1 MNAMQR
7 HFLVLAMA
15 MAMLLLFA
23 AAEPAAGS
31 EYVEIAE
38 LAAPEAKQAAAADE
52 KFVYAIDSRR
62 IAKYDRAT
70 GRRLAVSTGD
80 ALHLNSGY
88 FWEGKLYCAHSN
100 FPRTPASSEIM
111 VLDPANMEL
120 KSFKQF
126 GAYRGSLTWAA
137 RRDGHWWCNFAHYG
151 ADNGKTVLIK
161 LDDQWREQG
170 AWSYPDAVI
179 ADLGISSLS
188 GGIWLGDDLLA
199 TGHDKRVIYRLRVP
213 GEGHVLKLVET
224 IPSPFP
230 GQGIALDPLQG
241 GLVGIDRAR
250 KRVVFAELRTDPVRR

>member
-1 MNAMQR
+1 MLWA
-7 HFLVLAMA
+7 AMA
-15 MAMLLLFA
+15 IFPLCATWAL
-23 AAEPAAGS
+23 AAGS

-38 LAAPEAKQAAAADE
+38 LAAPEAVQAAAADE

-70 GRRLAVSTGD
+70 GQRLAASTGE

-88 FWEGKLYCAHSN
+88 FWAGKLYCAHSN
-100 FPRTPASSEIM
+100 YPRMPASSEIM
-111 VLDPANMEL
+111 VLDPASMEL
-120 KSFKQF
+120 KTFKQF

-151 ADNGKTVLIK
+151 AENGKTVLIK

-170 AWSYPDAVI
+170 EWSYPNAVI

-199 TGHDKRVIYRLRVP
+199 TGHDKRVIYRLRLP
-213 GEGHVLKLVET
+213 DAGRELKLVET
-224 IPSPFP
+224 IASPFP
-230 GQGIALDPLQG
+230 GQGIALDPLGG

-250 KRVVFAELRTDPVRR
+250 KRVVFAELRSGKSGVKHK